1 MIQSGSN
8 NRGVIQRLIQGRELE
23 AYSTPS
29 ETSLM
34 ELFVEIVASISP
46 LTIFAKHFILF
57 VSQRYEYALIK
68 LSQILMCCH
77 LFHKKL
83 ALQSLQIDF

>member
-23 AYSTPS
+23 TYSTPS

-34 ELFVEIVASISP
+34 ELFVEIVACISP

-57 VSQRYEYALIK
+57 VSQRYEICPDKIK
-68 LSQILMCCH
+68 PNPNVLSFISQRIRTTIS
-77 LFHKKL
+77 
-83 ALQSLQIDF
+83 AS